1 VSACINTLH
10 VGIHNRYS
18 ELPTEWTIRDSNPA
32 GGKLFSPS
40 LKRPDRPFGLQCFL
54 FSGHRDA
61 PYPED
66 KGPGHAVYH
75 SLHLALISRM
85 SGAISPF
92 SLCAYMALVGE
103 NHFLTY
109 NLSESNGRL
118 SVSLPGQH
126 SMDLLASSLP
136 ANTTHVP
143 LNYNTAR
150 SDECSTDDTC
160 IFVNCKWV
168 DIRWQ

>member
-1 VSACINTLH
+1 MLEFIFGIVSCLRTGQSEIRIPLEANYFP
-10 VGIHNRYS
+10 YS
-18 ELPTEWTIRDSNPA
+18 P
-32 GGKLFSPS
+32 
-40 LKRPDRPFGLQCFL
+40 KRPDLLCGLQCFL
-54 FSGHRDA
+54 FSGHRGA

-92 SLCAYMALVGE
+92 SLCVYMARVGE

-118 SVSLPGQH
+118 SVSLSGQH

-136 ANTTHVP
+136 ASKPHVP

-168 DIRWQ
+168 DTRWQ